1 MGFLWC
7 SERRGEGTT
16 GVKCPYCMKKH
27 DHDEPGHHVAGFN
40 EDDRYN
46 GIGVAVGE
54 RYFVPNFGCTIY
66 EYKEGDGV
74 NELIALN

>member
-1 MGFLWC
+1 
-7 SERRGEGTT
+7 
-16 GVKCPYCMKKH
+16 MKKH
-27 DHDEPGHHVAGFN
+27 DHDEPGHHVAGCN

-66 EYKEGDGV
+66 EYKTMF
-74 NELIALN
+74 